1 MDVPFLCPQKALPA
15 FPNLLQQA
23 VSSLHSSRLFHWL
36 AHLKSISRSMLPYNL
51 LQHRIPTARSLIW
64 SGSRR
69 SQRNSNECDPYYRG
83 LHLCPI
89 SNKKSNQHR
98 FTVGGDT
105 IWASSFFLV
114 GQISMCTV
122 NAWSPPASR
131 RPLAPSRGFQN
142 TVAAWLKQRSPR
154 QVNNQ
159 PTQSAVCDRF
169 QANKAFSY
177 SLLRGSTRQGLSD
190 CSLLI
195 TINL

>member
-36 AHLKSISRSMLPYNL
+36 AHLKSISHSMLPYNL

-89 SNKKSNQHR
+89 SNKNLTSTDSQL
-98 FTVGGDT
+98 GEILSGLLL
-105 IWASSFFLV
+105 FFLLDKF
-114 GQISMCTV
+114 QCAPSTLDLLPR
-122 NAWSPPASR
+122 AAAPS
-131 RPLAPSRGFQN
+131 LAPVVFRI
-142 TVAAWLKQRSPR
+142 
-154 QVNNQ
+154 
-159 PTQSAVCDRF
+159 
-169 QANKAFSY
+169 
-177 SLLRGSTRQGLSD
+177 LLQLG
-190 CSLLI
+190 
-195 TINL
+195 

>member
-1 MDVPFLCPQKALPA
+1 MDVPFLCLQKALPA

-36 AHLKSISRSMLPYNL
+36 AHLKSLSRSMLPYNL

-105 IWASSFFLV
+105 IWASSFFFLLDKF
-114 GQISMCTV
+114 QC
-122 NAWSPPASR
+122 
-131 RPLAPSRGFQN
+131 APSTLDLLPR
-142 TVAAWLKQRSPR
+142 AAAP
-154 QVNNQ
+154 
-159 PTQSAVCDRF
+159 
-169 QANKAFSY
+169 
-177 SLLRGSTRQGLSD
+177 SLPPVVFRI
-190 CSLLI
+190 LLQ
-195 TINL
+195 LG